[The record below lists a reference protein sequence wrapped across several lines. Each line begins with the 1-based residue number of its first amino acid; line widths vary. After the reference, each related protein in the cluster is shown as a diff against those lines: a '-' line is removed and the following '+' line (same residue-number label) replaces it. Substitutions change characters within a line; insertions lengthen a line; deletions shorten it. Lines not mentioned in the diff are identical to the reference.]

1 MAIRGNTMA
10 RYIQPLCHST
20 GVFQTDGQKVR
31 TDAIAIASS
40 RIAFRNEC
48 ECAISKK
55 PSCR

>member
-1 MAIRGNTMA
+1 MA